1 MPSFL
6 RPKIR
11 TEIEFARTKV
21 HLQGEISLCRES
33 IHMPFRIWVSIRMT
47 LEYNTQ
53 QANCSSS
60 DISAYFHFF
69 SLFIPYSSHIP
80 ILSLLHDTLFVT
92 SPLNLTLSLS
102 LSHVFCHPLSLLILP
117 DATAHPAPHGQ
128 SCYLPLL
135 LPLQG
140 SSVDMG

>member
-1 MPSFL
+1 
-6 RPKIR
+6 
-11 TEIEFARTKV
+11 
-21 HLQGEISLCRES
+21 
-33 IHMPFRIWVSIRMT
+33 MPFRIWVSIRMT

-53 QANCSSS
+53 QENCSSS

-102 LSHVFCHPLSLLILP
+102 LSLMFLSP
-117 DATAHPAPHGQ
+117 VVTAHLA
-128 SCYLPLL
+128 
-135 LPLQG
+135 
-140 SSVDMG
+140 